1 MNGLDVENYLKKCSF
16 AKPLEEDNNRY
27 LISYRLDTGAE
38 IAFDPRVKGLKGKEA
53 SIFVAHKP
61 TRLLHTNDISLAAE
75 YSAENP
81 STALGRVS
89 KLLVNSPNLYRIRI
103 LNQTGL
109 EELIRWIR
117 WA

>member
-1 MNGLDVENYLKKCSF
+1 MTGSDVENYLKKCPF
-16 AKPLEEDNNRY
+16 ATILEEDNNRY
-27 LISYRLDTGAE
+27 LISYRLDTRAE

-61 TRLLHTNDISLAAE
+61 TRLLLTGNVNLAAE
-75 YSAENP
+75 YNLENP

-89 KLLVNSPNLYRIRI
+89 KLLESSTNLYRIRV
-103 LNQTGL
+103 LNHSGL
-109 EELIRWIR
+109 DSLVNWIR